1 MKKHFLLVAAGIL
14 SMQLSA
20 QQDTALLD
28 EAIITASKFE
38 QKQSQTGKVVTVIT
52 REQLEKSGG
61 KSITQLL
68 NEQAG
73 ITINGAYNAPGSVQ
87 TVYTRGS
94 ASGRTL
100 ILIDGIP
107 VSDPSMINNEF
118 DLNLISVNDVER
130 IEICRGAQSTLY
142 GSDAI
147 GGVINI
153 ITVKKDITAPLQLKL
168 VNSIGN
174 KNTFRN
180 NLQLFGKMGKLTY
193 TTRFARLRTDGFSSA
208 NDSTSI
214 NDYDKD
220 GYDGSMVNASLRFQ
234 ALPSLQLKGFIQHSR
249 YKSGIDASIFTDEK
263 DYEINNSYLTTGAGL
278 VYKKDSITITAN
290 YQYGE
295 MIRKYF
301 NDSLYAP
308 GFTKYE
314 TNLYGS
320 RSQYAELFAT
330 IKPVDWL
337 IILAGGDYRWGLMYQ
352 NYFSITSF
360 GPYTN
365 NVGDSSLR
373 QTSFYVSGIL
383 SALKKKLTVE
393 IGGRV
398 NRHSRYGTN
407 TTFTFNPSFAVSPA
421 FRVFGS
427 IASAYKAPSVY
438 QLFDGFSGNGNLQP
452 EKSVN
457 YEIGFQHLHEKIK
470 SRAVYFHRNIR
481 DGIDYDYI
489 NFNYYNFIKQ
499 SVDGFE
505 LETVVT
511 PVKRLNLLLNY
522 TLITGQEVVQSRK
535 TFVDTTYEYLL
546 RRPKHSVNI
555 NVGYQFTK
563 GLSVNISG
571 KAVSNRRDVGGFMA
585 DDVLLNNYFILN
597 AYAEYKWKSTV
608 KIFFDMQ
615 NITSTRFYDIRG
627 YNAIPFLITGGI
639 SVQL

>member
-1 MKKHFLLVAAGIL
+1 MKRHFLALAAVII

-52 REQLEKSGG
+52 RQQLDKSGG
-61 KSITQLL
+61 RSITQLL

-73 ITINGAYNAPGSVQ
+73 ITINGAYNSPGNVQ
-87 TVYTRGS
+87 TIYTRGS
-94 ASGRTL
+94 GSGRTL

-153 ITVKKDITAPLQLKL
+153 ITVKKDIAAPLQLKL

-180 NLQLFGKMGKLTY
+180 NLQLYGKKGKLTY

-208 NDSTSI
+208 YDSTGI
-214 NDYDKD
+214 MGFEKD
-220 GYDGSMVNASLRFQ
+220 GYDGSMVNANLGFQ
-234 ALPSLQLKGFIQHSR
+234 ALPSLQLKAFIRHSR
-249 YKSGIDASIFTDEK
+249 YKAGIDASIFTDEK
-263 DYEINNSYLTTGAGL
+263 DYEINNSYLTTGAGM
-278 VYKKDSITITAN
+278 VYRKDSITITAN

-295 MIRKYF
+295 MTRKYF

-308 GFTKYE
+308 GFTRYE

-330 IKPVDWL
+330 IKPLDWL
-337 IILAGGDYRWGLMYQ
+337 TILAGGDYRWALMYQ
-352 NYFSITSF
+352 DFFSITGF

-373 QTSFYVSGIL
+373 QTSFYASAIL
-383 SALKKKLTVE
+383 TALEKKLTVE

-407 TTFTFNPSFAVSPA
+407 TTFTFNPSYAVSSA

-427 IASAYKAPSVY
+427 IASSYKAPSVY
-438 QLFDGFSGNGNLQP
+438 QLFDAFSGSEELQP

-457 YEIGFQHLHEKIK
+457 YEIGFQHFHEKIR

-481 DGIDYDYI
+481 DGIDFDYV
-489 NFNYYNFIKQ
+489 NFKYYNFIKQ
-499 SVDGFE
+499 SVNGFE
-505 LETVVT
+505 LEAIIT

-522 TLITGQEVVQSRK
+522 TLITGQEEVQSRK
-535 TFVDTTYEYLL
+535 TFTDTTYEYLL

-563 GLSVNISG
+563 GLSINLSG
-571 KAVSNRRDVGGFMA
+571 KAVSNRRDAGGFMA
-585 DDVLLNNYFILN
+585 DDVLLDNYFVLN
-597 AYAEYKWKSTV
+597 AYAEYKWKSSV
-608 KIFFDMQ
+608 KIFFDLQ
-615 NITSTRFYDIRG
+615 NITSTKFYDIRG
-627 YNAIPFLITGGI
+627 YNSIPFLLTGGI